1 MIAVVILNWKRPG
14 QVLEIIEHLK
24 PDPLVGQIIVMNN
37 SPVPFLFQEGVAILH
52 ANQDFGLNSRFMAAT
67 FARET
72 EILFHDD
79 DVILPRSVMAELH
92 RTLMENPNRLVT
104 TQGGLRPTGSAYR
117 LRATPRPGHVDISL
131 TRACMMRREHL
142 PRVLRCMYAF
152 WRDES
157 DRVRKTLN
165 GEDIF
170 LSYAMRSIEGPPRII
185 ELPEPYRNLR
195 QEHAICKRPGFQ
207 KQRMEL
213 MVRAAGFQW
222 PD

>member
-1 MIAVVILNWKRPG
+1 MITVVILNWKRPG
-14 QVLEIIEHLK
+14 QVAEIIEHLK
-24 PDPLVGQIIVMNN
+24 PDPLVGQILVMNN
-37 SPVPFLFQEGVAILH
+37 SPVRFESPVAEVLQ
-52 ANQDFGLNSRFMAAT
+52 ANLDFGLNSRFMAAA
-67 FARET
+67 FAVET

-79 DVILPRSVMAELH
+79 DVILPQPVVAELH

-152 WRDES
+152 WRDDA
-157 DRVRKTLN
+157 DRIRKTLN

-170 LSYAMRSIEGPPRII
+170 LSYAMRSIEGPPIII

-195 QEHAICKRPGFQ
+195 QDHAICKRRGFQ